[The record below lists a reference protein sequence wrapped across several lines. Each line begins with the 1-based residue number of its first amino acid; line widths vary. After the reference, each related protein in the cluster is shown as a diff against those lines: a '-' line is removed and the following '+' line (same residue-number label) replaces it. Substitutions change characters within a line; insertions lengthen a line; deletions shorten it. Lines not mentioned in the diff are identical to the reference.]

1 MAPEPKPL
9 HDVKGLLI
17 DVGGVLYQGDEAIEG
32 SAEAL
37 ALLRERQ
44 IPFRLL
50 TNTTRT
56 TRVKLA
62 EKLRRFGFEV
72 AEDEIVTPASVAGA
86 VLERD
91 GAKPHL
97 LVHPDLLPD
106 CPEEAARPDAVLM
119 GDAGEHFTFDA
130 MNRAFNV
137 LIEGGR
143 LYALG
148 KNRFFRGNEG
158 YELDAGPFVAALEF
172 AAEVDAVLIGKPSR
186 AFFETAARDMDLTPD
201 DVAMVGDDVESDVEG
216 AIAAGLSGVLVK
228 TGKFREADEARAR
241 KGGAHVA
248 ASLTAFVERLTVSR
262 FSGTS

>member
-1 MAPEPKPL
+1 MAQKPEPL
-9 HDVKGLLI
+9 QQTEGLLI

-32 SAEAL
+32 SVEAL

-56 TRVKLA
+56 TRAKLA
-62 EKLRRFGFEV
+62 EKLHRFGFGV
-72 AEDEIVTPASVAGA
+72 AEKEIVTPASVAGA

-106 CPEEAARPDAVLM
+106 CPAEAERPDAVLI

-137 LIEGGR
+137 LIEGGK

-148 KNRFFRGNEG
+148 RNRFFRGNEG
-158 YELDAGPFVAALEF
+158 YELDAGPFVAALEY
-172 AAEVDAVLIGKPSR
+172 AAEVEAVLIGKPAR
-186 AFFETAARDMDLTPD
+186 DLFLTAAKELGLAPEKI
-201 DVAMVGDDVESDVEG
+201 AMVGDDVEGDVEG

-228 TGKFREADEARAR
+228 TGKFREADEARAK

-248 ASLTAFVERLTVSR
+248 ASLRSLVEEMT
-262 FSGTS
+262 

>member
-1 MAPEPKPL
+1 MAQKPEPL
-9 HDVKGLLI
+9 QQTEGLLI

-32 SAEAL
+32 SVEAL

-56 TRVKLA
+56 TRVKLE
-62 EKLRRFGFEV
+62 EKLHRFGFDV
-72 AEDEIVTPASVAGA
+72 AEEEIVTPASVAGA
-86 VLERD
+86 ILERD

-106 CPEEAARPDAVLM
+106 CPAEAAEPDAVLI

-137 LIEGGR
+137 LIEGGK

-148 KNRFFRGNEG
+148 KNRFFRGNAG
-158 YELDAGPFVAALEF
+158 YELDAGPFVAALEY
-172 AAEVDAVLIGKPSR
+172 AAEVEALLIGKPAR
-186 AFFETAARDMDLTPD
+186 DFFLTAAKELGLAPEKI
-201 DVAMVGDDVESDVEG
+201 AMVGDDVESDVEG

-228 TGKFREADEARAR
+228 TGKFREADEARAK

-248 ASLTAFVERLTVSR
+248 ASLYSLVEEMT
-262 FSGTS
+262 

>member
-9 HDVKGLLI
+9 RDIKGLLI
-17 DVGGVLYQGDEAIEG
+17 DVGGVLYQGEKAIEG
-32 SAEAL
+32 SAAAL
-37 ALLRERQ
+37 ETLRARGM
-44 IPFRLL
+44 PFRLL

-56 TRVKLA
+56 ARAKLTA
-62 EKLRRFGFEV
+62 KLKDFGFEV

-86 VLERD
+86 VLARD
-91 GAKPHL
+91 GVKPHL

-106 CPEEAARPDAVLM
+106 CPAEAAEPDAVLI
-119 GDAGEHFTFDA
+119 GDAGEHFTFEA
-130 MNRAFNV
+130 MNSAFNV
-137 LIEGGR
+137 LIEGGK

-172 AAEVDAVLIGKPSR
+172 AAEVDAILIGKPSR
-186 AFFETAARDMDLTPD
+186 AFFETAAKDMGLAPE

-216 AIAAGLSGVLVK
+216 AIAAGLGGILVK
-228 TGKFREADEARAR
+228 TGKFRDGDEPRAK

-248 ASLTAFVERLTVSR
+248 ASLHAFVEKLMP
-262 FSGTS
+262 